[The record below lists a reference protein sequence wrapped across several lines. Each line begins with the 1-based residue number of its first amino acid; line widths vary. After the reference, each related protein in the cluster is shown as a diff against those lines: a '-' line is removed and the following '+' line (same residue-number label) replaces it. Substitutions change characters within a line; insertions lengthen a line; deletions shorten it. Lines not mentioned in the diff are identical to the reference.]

1 MTAEEAKKRQPT
13 TERLARALIEAHAP
27 AAMVDRARVGY
38 YDDFKSDLDF
48 PIIQLVIE
56 ATDAGL
62 VGIANRARDGEF
74 DSEKWESDEWA
85 ASPDGQETFK
95 MFLDSPPP
103 KKEKL

>member
-1 MTAEEAKKRQPT
+1 MTEEAKREPT

-38 YDDFKSDLDF
+38 YDDFLSELPL
-48 PIIQLVIE
+48 PIMQLVIE

-62 VGIANRARDGEF
+62 VGIANRARRGEF
-74 DSEKWESDEWA
+74 DAPKWESDEWA
-85 ASPDGQETFK
+85 ASPDGQATFQ
-95 MFLDSPPP
+95 MFLEPGPP